1 MADYATLLRD
11 HVTLKCRSIDRIFLQ
26 AYVPKLQ
33 SVGMVCRFLR
43 WQRKFKIPSS
53 AAFGKIGD
61 AYVKAIHKYA
71 EKHKIPVVY
80 FKKKKGKKKDDKEKI
95 ARPYIEAAAREGK
108 ERVVLIGIAQ
118 EKASVWRSWPR
129 KGQENK
135 PHPHMDW
142 GREMSYINHF
152 YFYLWDSEWG
162 GAFWKTNAYAPFP
175 IWLWLNG
182 HEWAK
187 RQLEKAGIGYEA
199 LDNGFRSCEDPVALQ
214 KLCDRLGPAAYRS
227 FFWRWVQ
234 RLPSPFTEM
243 DFRAGYVYESAF
255 RQFEVSETC
264 VFDRPQAGR
273 IWFEGVIR
281 DHLDIG
287 RPHQIALIFK
297 RRVTRCTPGTF
308 RTRVLT
314 EGVDPTLCCY
324 YKSSRIK
331 QYFKEG
337 RALRTET
344 VICDTND
351 FGIGRRV
358 CAENWYALRAVGE
371 SANRRLCD
379 AEAADAQPAPDVV
392 TFCQVTRP
400 SVTDDGLYASGLR
413 FGEARVMAVLAALV
427 AFCHV
432 VAGFTNRQL
441 AERARALLHA
451 PYGSRQATYDLRRLK
466 RKGLIAKV
474 PRTHRYQLTSLGRR
488 VAVLF
493 TKTYG
498 RVLAPGLSVL
508 DPRLPDE
515 LAARS
520 PLATAWRRL
529 ERSLD
534 EFIHQELIA
543 A

>member
-1 MADYATLLRD
+1 MIDYATLLRD

-33 SVGMVCRFLR
+33 SVGMVCRFLC

-53 AAFGKIGD
+53 AAFGKIG
-61 AYVKAIHKYA
+61 ATYVKAIDKFA
-71 EKHKIPVVY
+71 EKHKIPVRR
-80 FKKKKGKKKDDKEKI
+80 FKKGENKEKI

-108 ERVVLIGIAQ
+108 EGVVLIGIAQ

-129 KGQENK
+129 KGQEKK

-175 IWLWLNG
+175 IWIWLNG

-214 KLCDRLGPAAYRS
+214 KICDRLGPGAMKS
-227 FFWRWVQ
+227 FFWRWIA
-234 RLPSPFTEM
+234 RLPCPFTEA
-243 DFRAGYVYESAF
+243 DFQAGYIYDLSF
-255 RQFEVSETC
+255 RQFEVSDTC

-273 IWFEGVIR
+273 MWFEGVIR
-281 DHLDIG
+281 DHLDVG
-287 RPHQIALIFK
+287 RPAQVALIFN
-297 RRVTRCTPGTF
+297 RRISRSTPGTF

-344 VICDTND
+344 VICNTDD
-351 FGIGRRV
+351 FEIGRRV
-358 CAENWYALRAVGE
+358 CAENWHALRAVGE

-379 AEAADAQPAPDVV
+379 AEAADAQPAPDVA
-392 TFCQVTRP
+392 TFDRVTRP
-400 SVTDDGLYASGLR
+400 STTDDGLYAAGLH
-413 FGEARVMAVLAALV
+413 FGDPRVMAVLAALTS
-427 AFCHV
+427 FCHLIV
-432 VAGFTNRQL
+432 GFRNHQL
-441 AERARALLHA
+441 VERVRALLQA
-451 PYGSRQATYDLRRLK
+451 SYTCRQATYDLRRLK
-466 RKGLIAKV
+466 RKGLIVKV
-474 PRTHRYQLTSLGRR
+474 PHSHRYQLTSHGRKI
-488 VAVLF
+488 AVLF
-493 TKTYG
+493 TKAFG
-498 RVLAPGLSVL
+498 RVLAPGLTAL
-508 DPRLPDE
+508 DLRLPEDV
-515 LAARS
+515 AARS
-520 PLATAWRRL
+520 KLATAWRQL
-529 ERSLD
+529 ERAID
-534 EFIHQELIA
+534 GFMEREMIA

>member
-1 MADYATLLRD
+1 MIDYATLLRD

-33 SVGMVCRFLR
+33 SVGMVCRFLC

-53 AAFGKIGD
+53 AAFGKIGGT
-61 AYVKAIHKYA
+61 YVKAIDKFA
-71 EKHKIPVVY
+71 ETHKIPVRR
-80 FKKKKGKKKDDKEKI
+80 FKKGENKEKI

-108 ERVVLIGIAQ
+108 EGVVLIGIAQ

-129 KGQENK
+129 KGQEKK

-175 IWLWLNG
+175 IWIWLNG

-214 KLCDRLGPAAYRS
+214 KICDRLGPGAMKS
-227 FFWRWVQ
+227 FFWRWIT
-234 RLPSPFTEM
+234 RLPCPFTEA
-243 DFRAGYVYESAF
+243 DFQAGYIYDLSF
-255 RQFEVSETC
+255 RQFEVSDTC

-273 IWFEGVIR
+273 MWFEGVIR
-281 DHLDIG
+281 DHLDVG
-287 RPHQIALIFK
+287 RPAQVALIFK
-297 RRVTRCTPGTF
+297 RRIIRSTPGTF

-344 VICDTND
+344 VICNTDD

-358 CAENWYALRAVGE
+358 CALNWYALRAVGE

-379 AEAADAQPAPDVV
+379 AEAADAQPAPDVA
-392 TFCQVTRP
+392 TFDRVTRP
-400 SVTDDGLYASGLR
+400 STTDDGLYAAGLH
-413 FGEARVMAVLAALV
+413 FGDPRVMAVLAALTS
-427 AFCHV
+427 FCHLIV
-432 VAGFTNRQL
+432 GFRNHQL
-441 AERARALLHA
+441 VERVRALLQA
-451 PYGSRQATYDLRRLK
+451 SYTCRQATYDLRRLK
-466 RKGLIAKV
+466 RKGLIVKV
-474 PRTHRYQLTSLGRR
+474 PHSHRYQLSSHGRKI
-488 VAVLF
+488 AVLF
-493 TKTYG
+493 TKAFG
-498 RVLAPGLSVL
+498 RVLAPGLTAL
-508 DPRLPDE
+508 DLRLPEDV
-515 LAARS
+515 AARS
-520 PLATAWRRL
+520 KLATAWRQL
-529 ERSLD
+529 ERAID
-534 EFIHQELIA
+534 DFMEREMIA

>member
-1 MADYATLLRD
+1 MIDYATLLRD

-33 SVGMVCRFLR
+33 SVGMVCRFLC

-53 AAFGKIGD
+53 AAFGKIGG
-61 AYVKAIHKYA
+61 AYVKAIDKFA
-71 EKHKIPVVY
+71 ETHKIPVRR
-80 FKKKKGKKKDDKEKI
+80 FKKGENKEKI

-108 ERVVLIGIAQ
+108 EGVVLIGIAQ

-129 KGQENK
+129 KGQEKK

-142 GREMSYINHF
+142 GRDMSYINHF

-175 IWLWLNG
+175 IWIWLNG

-214 KLCDRLGPAAYRS
+214 KICDRLGPGAMKS
-227 FFWRWVQ
+227 FFWRWIT
-234 RLPSPFTEM
+234 RLPCPFTEA
-243 DFRAGYVYESAF
+243 DFQAGYIYDLSF
-255 RQFEVSETC
+255 RQFEVSDTC

-273 IWFEGVIR
+273 MWFEGVIR
-281 DHLDIG
+281 DHLDVG
-287 RPHQIALIFK
+287 RPAQVALIFK
-297 RRVTRCTPGTF
+297 RRIIRSTPGTF
-308 RTRVLT
+308 RTRVLA

-344 VICDTND
+344 VICNTDD
-351 FGIGRRV
+351 FEIGRRV
-358 CAENWYALRAVGE
+358 CAENWHALRAVGE

-379 AEAADAQPAPDVV
+379 AEAADAQPAPDVA
-392 TFCQVTRP
+392 TFDRVTRP
-400 SVTDDGLYASGLR
+400 STTDDGLYAAGLH
-413 FGEARVMAVLAALV
+413 FGDPRVMAVLAALTS
-427 AFCHV
+427 FCHLIV
-432 VAGFTNRQL
+432 GFRNHQL
-441 AERARALLHA
+441 VERVRALLQA
-451 PYGSRQATYDLRRLK
+451 SYTCRQATYDLRRLK
-466 RKGLIAKV
+466 RKGLIVKV
-474 PRTHRYQLTSLGRR
+474 PHSHRYQLTSHGRKI
-488 VAVLF
+488 AVLF
-493 TKTYG
+493 TKAFG
-498 RVLAPGLSVL
+498 RVLAPGLTAL
-508 DPRLPDE
+508 DLRLPEDV
-515 LAARS
+515 AARS
-520 PLATAWRRL
+520 KLATAWRQL
-529 ERSLD
+529 ERAID
-534 EFIHQELIA
+534 GFMEREMIA

>member
-1 MADYATLLRD
+1 MIDYATLLRD

-33 SVGMVCRFLR
+33 SVGMVCRFLC

-53 AAFGKIGD
+53 AAFGKIG
-61 AYVKAIHKYA
+61 ATYVKAIDKFA
-71 EKHKIPVVY
+71 EKHKIPVRR
-80 FKKKKGKKKDDKEKI
+80 FKKGENKEKI

-108 ERVVLIGIAQ
+108 EGVVLIGIAQ

-129 KGQENK
+129 KGQEKK

-175 IWLWLNG
+175 IWIWLNG

-214 KLCDRLGPAAYRS
+214 KICDRLGPGAMKS
-227 FFWRWVQ
+227 FFWRWIA
-234 RLPSPFTEM
+234 RLPCPFTEA
-243 DFRAGYVYESAF
+243 DFQAGYIYDLSF
-255 RQFEVSETC
+255 RQFEVSDTC

-273 IWFEGVIR
+273 MWFEGVIR
-281 DHLDIG
+281 DHLDVG
-287 RPHQIALIFK
+287 RPAQVALIFK
-297 RRVTRCTPGTF
+297 RRIIRSTPGTF

-344 VICDTND
+344 VICNTDD
-351 FGIGRRV
+351 FEIGRRV
-358 CAENWYALRAVGE
+358 CAENWHALRAVGE

-379 AEAADAQPAPDVV
+379 AEAADAQPAPDVA
-392 TFCQVTRP
+392 TFDRVTRP
-400 SVTDDGLYASGLR
+400 STTDDGLYAAGLH
-413 FGEARVMAVLAALV
+413 FGDPRVMAVLAALTS
-427 AFCHV
+427 FCHLIV
-432 VAGFTNRQL
+432 GFRNHQL
-441 AERARALLHA
+441 VERVRALLQA
-451 PYGSRQATYDLRRLK
+451 SYTCRQATYDLRRLK
-466 RKGLIAKV
+466 RKGLIVKV
-474 PRTHRYQLTSLGRR
+474 PHSHRYQLSSHGRKI
-488 VAVLF
+488 AVLF
-493 TKTYG
+493 TKAFG
-498 RVLAPGLSVL
+498 RVLAPGLTAL
-508 DPRLPDE
+508 DLRLPEDV
-515 LAARS
+515 AARS
-520 PLATAWRRL
+520 KLATAWRQL
-529 ERSLD
+529 ERAID
-534 EFIHQELIA
+534 GFMEREMIA

>member
-1 MADYATLLRD
+1 MIDYATLLRD

-33 SVGMVCRFLR
+33 SVGMVCRFLC

-53 AAFGKIGD
+53 AAFGKIGGT
-61 AYVKAIHKYA
+61 YVKAIDKFA
-71 EKHKIPVVY
+71 ETHKIPVRR
-80 FKKKKGKKKDDKEKI
+80 FKKGENKEKI

-108 ERVVLIGIAQ
+108 EGVVLIGIAQ

-129 KGQENK
+129 KGQEKK

-175 IWLWLNG
+175 IWIWLNG

-214 KLCDRLGPAAYRS
+214 KICDRLGPGAMKS
-227 FFWRWVQ
+227 FFWRWIA
-234 RLPSPFTEM
+234 RLPCPFTEA
-243 DFRAGYVYESAF
+243 DFQAGYIYDLSF
-255 RQFEVSETC
+255 RQFEVSDTC

-273 IWFEGVIR
+273 MWFEGVIR
-281 DHLDIG
+281 DHLDVG
-287 RPHQIALIFK
+287 RPAQVALIFN
-297 RRVTRCTPGTF
+297 RRISRSTPGTF

-344 VICDTND
+344 VICNTDD
-351 FGIGRRV
+351 FEIGRRV
-358 CAENWYALRAVGE
+358 CAENWHALRAVGE

-379 AEAADAQPAPDVV
+379 AEAADAQPAPDVA
-392 TFCQVTRP
+392 TFDRVTRP
-400 SVTDDGLYASGLR
+400 STTDDGLYAAGLH
-413 FGEARVMAVLAALV
+413 FGDPRVMAVLAALTS
-427 AFCHV
+427 FCHLIV
-432 VAGFTNRQL
+432 GFRNHQL
-441 AERARALLHA
+441 VERVRALLQA
-451 PYGSRQATYDLRRLK
+451 SYTCRQATYDLRRLK
-466 RKGLIAKV
+466 RKGLIVKV
-474 PRTHRYQLTSLGRR
+474 PHSHRYQLSSHGRKI
-488 VAVLF
+488 AVLF
-493 TKTYG
+493 TKAFG
-498 RVLAPGLSVL
+498 RVLAPGLTAL
-508 DPRLPDE
+508 DLRLPEDV
-515 LAARS
+515 AARS
-520 PLATAWRRL
+520 KLATAWRQL
-529 ERSLD
+529 ERAID
-534 EFIHQELIA
+534 DFMEREMIA

>member
-1 MADYATLLRD
+1 MIDYATLLRD

-33 SVGMVCRFLR
+33 SVGMVCRFLC

-53 AAFGKIGD
+53 AAFGKIG
-61 AYVKAIHKYA
+61 ATYVKAIDKFA
-71 EKHKIPVVY
+71 EKHKIPVRR
-80 FKKKKGKKKDDKEKI
+80 FKKGENKEKI

-108 ERVVLIGIAQ
+108 EGVVLIGIAQ

-129 KGQENK
+129 KGQEKK

-175 IWLWLNG
+175 IWIWLNG

-214 KLCDRLGPAAYRS
+214 KICDRLGPGAMKS
-227 FFWRWVQ
+227 FFWRWIA
-234 RLPSPFTEM
+234 RLPCPFTEA
-243 DFRAGYVYESAF
+243 DFQAGYIYDLSF
-255 RQFEVSETC
+255 RQFEVSDTC

-273 IWFEGVIR
+273 MWFEGVIR
-281 DHLDIG
+281 DHLDVG
-287 RPHQIALIFK
+287 RPAQVALIFN
-297 RRVTRCTPGTF
+297 RRISRSTPGTF

-344 VICDTND
+344 VICNTDD
-351 FGIGRRV
+351 FEIGRRV
-358 CAENWYALRAVGE
+358 CAENWHALRAVGE

-379 AEAADAQPAPDVV
+379 AEAADAQPAPDVA
-392 TFCQVTRP
+392 TFDRVTRP
-400 SVTDDGLYASGLR
+400 STTDDGLYAAGLH
-413 FGEARVMAVLAALV
+413 FGDPRVMAVLAALTS
-427 AFCHV
+427 FCHLIV
-432 VAGFTNRQL
+432 GFRNHQL
-441 AERARALLHA
+441 VERVRALLQA
-451 PYGSRQATYDLRRLK
+451 SYTCRQATYDLRRLK
-466 RKGLIAKV
+466 RKGLIVKV
-474 PRTHRYQLTSLGRR
+474 PHSHRYQLTSHGRKI
-488 VAVLF
+488 AVLF
-493 TKTYG
+493 TKAFG
-498 RVLAPGLSVL
+498 RVLAPGLTAL
-508 DPRLPDE
+508 DLRLPEDV
-515 LAARS
+515 AARS
-520 PLATAWRRL
+520 KLATAWRQL
-529 ERSLD
+529 ERAID
-534 EFIHQELIA
+534 DFMEREMIA